1 MDISLEAVS
10 GKLDEVVVVGY
21 GFQRVTKVSGA
32 ISSVKG
38 ADIQHQKPVRTEDA
52 LQGRASGVTVVSI
65 GSPGVKSTVLIHGIP
80 TYTGIEIRARIL
92 RIMVCEWRRIIIS
105 RPSLDFRCRA

>member
-21 GFQRVTKVSGA
+21 GVQRVTKVSEA

-38 ADIQHQKPVRTEDA
+38 ADIQHQKPACTEDA
-52 LQGRASGVTVVSI
+52 LQGRASGVTVVC
-65 GSPGVKSTVLIHGIP
+65 
-80 TYTGIEIRARIL
+80 L
-92 RIMVCEWRRIIIS
+92 RVSWCEADSADPRHSYLYRY
-105 RPSLDFRCRA
+105 RDTC